1 MKKQTNAKMPA
12 IKIAEHEQMI
22 PTWEG
27 VLRIYLMALVNKTER
42 GESIENEEKE
52 LYRMARAADGYNELT
67 AGLSEILKNDTAD
80 NCDFIYKGT
89 ISKLKA
95 KVGKQVKG
103 A

>member
-42 GESIENEEKE
+42 WRKHRERGE
-52 LYRMARAADGYNELT
+52 
-67 AGLSEILKNDTAD
+67 
-80 NCDFIYKGT
+80 GT
-89 ISKLKA
+89 VQNGPRGGWL
-95 KVGKQVKG
+95 
-103 A
+103 